1 MVNVPKL
8 DQGTIDR
15 FYAAAVAGLRALEA
29 QHPTDRRFGPNAD
42 ATWKAFKGELN
53 EGDRVDLLLRDA
65 ALQHPAA
72 FGPRSI
78 FLLDGLAEDEP
89 FGPEWQGPEP
99 SMALRLLRDSTDSAR
114 SFKLGDALAV
124 AAKAWGVSPKPL
136 REGAAG
142 DIQAATRFWL
152 SGPGAVVSLAGYFE
166 GRREL
171 DLADQAI
178 LVTDQPAERQMFGL
192 AVALLQSTRPA
203 RLVTSDQARTSQL
216 PNRAF
221 VSDDLPPEAK
231 AALTGLPGR

>member
-1 MVNVPKL
+1 MNAPKL
-8 DQGTIDR
+8 DQGVIDR
-15 FYAAAVAGLRALEA
+15 FYAATVAGLRALEA

-89 FGPEWQGPEP
+89 FGPDWQGPDA
-99 SMALRLLRDSTDSAR
+99 SIVLRLLRDSSGFSG
-114 SFKLGDALAV
+114 SFKVADALAA
-124 AAKAWGVSPKPL
+124 AAKAWGVTPKPL
-136 REGAAG
+136 RAGAAA
-142 DIQAATRFWL
+142 DVQAATRFWL
-152 SGPGAVVSLAGYFE
+152 SGSGAIVSLAATFE
-166 GRREL
+166 GRPEL
-171 DLADQAI
+171 DLADQAV
-178 LVTDQPAERQMFGL
+178 LVADQPAERQLYGL

-203 RLVTSDQARTSQL
+203 RLLTSEQARTEQL